1 MGTDNYIARYIADEG
16 LRVSIAV
23 TTQIA
28 EEAKNRHDLYP
39 LAVAAL
45 GRTMT
50 GAVLLA
56 SDYKNK
62 ESVTVKI
69 AGDGPL
75 GGITAD
81 AYNGTN
87 VRGYVDNPHATLP
100 LRTGKLDVGSGVG
113 KGNVVVTRYSHL
125 KTAYTS
131 QAELVS
137 GEIAEDLAYYLL
149 TSEQTAST
157 ISLGVL
163 VNPDYGVLVSGGFF
177 VQALPG
183 AEDGALALVEQN
195 IKEIG
200 PISQYLAAHPDGSGL
215 ADKILAGL
223 HYKLLN
229 KESIQFACTCSRE
242 RIEKT
247 LLSLSG
253 TDQDELLKDEQVE
266 LVCHYCGTKYV
277 VTRAELKKLYAR

>member
-1 MGTDNYIARYIADEG
+1 MDTANYIARYIADEG
-16 LRVSIAV
+16 VRLSIAV

-28 EEAKNRHDLYP
+28 EEAKRRHDLYP
-39 LAVAAL
+39 LAAAAL

-50 GAVLLA
+50 GAVLLS

-75 GGITAD
+75 GGIVAD

-100 LRTGKLDVGSGVG
+100 LHQGKLDVGSGVG
-113 KGNVVVTRYSHL
+113 EGNIVVTRYSHL
-125 KTAYTS
+125 KTSYTS
-131 QAELVS
+131 QAKLVS

-163 VNPDYGVLVSGGFF
+163 VNPDYRILASGGFF

-183 AEDGALALVEQN
+183 AEDGAVAIVEQN
-195 IKEIG
+195 IKGIG
-200 PISQYLAAHPDGSGL
+200 PISQYLAECPDGAGL

-223 HYKLLN
+223 QYKLLN
-229 KESIQFACTCSRE
+229 KEVLKFACTCSRE

-247 LLSLSG
+247 LLSLNG
-253 TDQDELLKDEQVE
+253 HDQDELLKDDQVE

-277 VTRAELKKLYAR
+277 VTRAELKKLYVR